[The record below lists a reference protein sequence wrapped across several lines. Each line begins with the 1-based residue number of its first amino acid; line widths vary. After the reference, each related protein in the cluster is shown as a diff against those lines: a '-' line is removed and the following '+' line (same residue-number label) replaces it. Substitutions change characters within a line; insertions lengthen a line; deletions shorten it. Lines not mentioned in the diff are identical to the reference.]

1 MNEEDFFLV
10 TGERMMAWTRSDET
24 GLNSVTILKLMLGGF
39 TNRLDV
45 EHEREREKHNSKV
58 FYLSIWKFGV
68 AFSEM

>member
-45 EHEREREKHNSKV
+45 EHERERE
-58 FYLSIWKFGV
+58 
-68 AFSEM
+68 A